1 MTNISDKRDD
11 PVEIAHQLYQKH
23 GYQQALHTCIRHIN
37 SSDNY
42 TERFKW
48 ENIAKELTSL
58 CQNNPE
64 ISRTSLG

>member
-42 TERFKW
+42 IERFKW
-48 ENIAKELTSL
+48 GKH
-58 CQNNPE
+58 CQRTNVPQPE
-64 ISRTSLG
+64 